1 MKLSEGRANA
11 APSFLEN
18 VMTYEELYAII
29 DATREAEARAKQFG
43 FSLLKGNGAPP
54 PSKPKY
60 RGPNGEEWS
69 GKGKRPTWIMK
80 LITEGANLEDFAT

>member
-1 MKLSEGRANA
+1 MDTIEGLTSARQQVAELEREMLEDVQAKATLLGYELVKAEGR
-11 APSFLEN
+11 P
-18 VMTYEELYAII
+18 
-29 DATREAEARAKQFG
+29 K
-43 FSLLKGNGAPP
+43 LLPQK
-54 PSKPKY
+54 KVKY